1 MSVDGLQNVEA
12 QSIEIKELELIFS
25 WSSVDLLNSHW
36 ELETSVCSKLKHS
49 NLWFYILS
57 PMSCHSAAI
66 GCNPSTKDISLT
78 VYLINTL
85 LTVQIRLKY
94 RSVQAHK
101 NPINLSLRKTVNILS
116 YRIPEQSCV
125 CQLWLCPPIF
135 LSQSPWQLWLLFPT
149 VYWPWDLCQEEM
161 CLSYKFLMCCA
172 QSLQSCKAL
181 CDPMDCSPPGS
192 SVLRILQARILE
204 WVAVPS
210 SRGSSQPRD
219 WILISCFFSIG
230 RWVLYH

>member
-101 NPINLSLRKTVNILS
+101 NPINLSLRKTEHFVLQN
-116 YRIPEQSCV
+116 
-125 CQLWLCPPIF
+125 
-135 LSQSPWQLWLLFPT
+135 PWTVMRLPT
-149 VYWPWDLCQEEM
+149 VALPTH
-161 CLSYKFLMCCA
+161 LSKPKPLAIMASFSHSILTVGLM
-172 QSLQSCKAL
+172 
-181 CDPMDCSPPGS
+181 
-192 SVLRILQARILE
+192 
-204 WVAVPS
+204 
-210 SRGSSQPRD
+210 SRRNVFK
-219 WILISCFFSIG
+219 L
-230 RWVLYH
+230 